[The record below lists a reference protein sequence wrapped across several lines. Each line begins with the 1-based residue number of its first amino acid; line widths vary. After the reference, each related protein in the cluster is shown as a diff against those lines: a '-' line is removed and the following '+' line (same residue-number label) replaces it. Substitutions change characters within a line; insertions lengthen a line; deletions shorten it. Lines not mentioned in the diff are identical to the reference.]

1 MNLKEF
7 KELSHTSDKIYKF
20 VRQNLRTL
28 VSSSLYQKSTV
39 LPALIIF
46 TFLCLILE
54 TVKYPG
60 FMGNHFFI
68 DARIYFAVVL
78 TLIFFSTS
86 KSRFSDFILKIN
98 RFLLPVLSITYLSLA
113 ALEGAHYTNYVLA
126 TLRIHLDGL
135 VLLVLFSLL
144 LFLADKFKD
153 LLPKRVHGLGV
164 IYPAMVF
171 FIIYFVVRNLSYVTD
186 QAVNRNFYIVFHLSN
201 SYDQRMYYQWGDF
214 YRFMTFVKN
223 NTPVDATI
231 IGPPEED
238 PWLMGS
244 GNDRFVRVFLYPRKI
259 ISATKIIPDI
269 KVFGPNTYLLITW
282 GKEECQPTGCHGWP
296 RQDIP
301 AKKIFYKDPDSEKV
315 IETKEN
321 VIYKLE
327 DDKYVYG
334 LIKL

>member
-20 VRQNLRTL
+20 VRPIILTGL
-28 VSSSLYQKSTV
+28 MV
-39 LPALIIF
+39 L
-46 TFLCLILE
+46 TYTCLLLE
-54 TVKYPG
+54 TFKYPG
-60 FMGNHFFI
+60 FIAKYFFI
-68 DARIYFAVVL
+68 DSKIYFTL
-78 TLIFFSTS
+78 TIILILFSDS
-86 KSRFSDFILKIN
+86 KSRFLNFTLKAN
-98 RFLLPVLSITYLSLA
+98 GFLLPILSIIYLVLVA
-113 ALEGAHYTNYVLA
+113 FEGAYFTNYILS
-126 TLRIHLDGL
+126 TLGIHLDGL
-135 VLLVLFSLL
+135 VVVVLFSLAI
-144 LFLADKFKD
+144 FVADKYKN
-153 LLPKRVHGLGV
+153 LLSKNVRPVRIL
-164 IYPAMVF
+164 YPLMIFAIVF
-171 FIIYFVVRNLSYVTD
+171 FLVKNVSYVAD
-186 QAVNRNFYIVFHLSN
+186 ESFNRNFYILFHLQN

-223 NTPVDATI
+223 NTPTDTTI

-259 ISATKIIPDI
+259 VSVTKIIPNV
-269 KVFGPNTYLLITW
+269 KAFGPNTYILITW
-282 GKEECQPTGCHGWP
+282 GKEECKPEGCHGWP

-301 AKKIFYKDPDSEKV
+301 ARKIFYKDPDSEKV

-321 VIYKLE
+321 VIYKWE